1 MKNWKPQKY
10 CIRAL
15 EVIVADFDIFL
26 ISELKFLKHFFN
38 SKQTFIKCFDL
49 IETDRSEKGLIL
61 CINGKLP
68 CKVLTDHTKIS
79 PMKPNVDI
87 SVKVAYP

>member
-1 MKNWKPQKY
+1 MF
-10 CIRAL
+10 RL
-15 EVIVADFDIFL
+15 D
-26 ISELKFLKHFFN
+26 
-38 SKQTFIKCFDL
+38 
-49 IETDRSEKGLIL
+49 
-61 CINGKLP
+61 GKLP